1 MFLVV
6 FTSGMCLIASASLF
20 LLILVSCLGSFLRC
34 FACIL
39 HFVLMHL
46 CRRGDEDVE
55 DVFFL
60 DDGANVIAAVS
71 DR

>member
-1 MFLVV
+1 
-6 FTSGMCLIASASLF
+6 
-20 LLILVSCLGSFLRC
+20 
-34 FACIL
+34 
-39 HFVLMHL
+39 MHL